1 MAGKYSGLQAR
12 IKERCEFA
20 IFVPCAAHSLNLV
33 GLHAAGCVPEATSLF
48 QLVQKLYNF
57 FSSSTYRWNLLT
69 KCLGSNK
76 VIKCLSETRRAA
88 RADAVGALHR
98 SYKEILETLLLIAR
112 DTDQPGE
119 TRNEAL
125 SLTRKMEK
133 LIMIVLTEMWSN
145 VLERINTTSHSLQKD
160 TLTMDVAT
168 KLFASL
174 ADFIG
179 NVRNNFDQYESSAK
193 MKFPDA
199 DYKDLSQRTRSRS
212 SRIIF
217 FEGPAQTQRSDSYKE
232 INQRF
237 GFLTRLK
244 NIRSDEL
251 KNSCKEFAAM
261 YYVDVIAEEL
271 ESECLHLTH
280 YLRNVQNSGNEE
292 INIPELYH
300 LLRADE
306 IEETFPNVAITLRI
320 FFALM
325 VTNCSGERSFSKL
338 SRIKNE
344 LRSTM
349 LQERLNNLSLM
360 SIERDV
366 LEQIDFEEC
375 RFILFQV
382 SLL

>member
-1 MAGKYSGLQAR
+1 
-12 IKERCEFA
+12 
-20 IFVPCAAHSLNLV
+20 
-33 GLHAAGCVPEATSLF
+33 
-48 QLVQKLYNF
+48 
-57 FSSSTYRWNLLT
+57 
-69 KCLGSNK
+69 
-76 VIKCLSETRRAA
+76 
-88 RADAVGALHR
+88 
-98 SYKEILETLLLIAR
+98 
-112 DTDQPGE
+112 
-119 TRNEAL
+119 
-125 SLTRKMEK
+125 
-133 LIMIVLTEMWSN
+133 
-145 VLERINTTSHSLQKD
+145 
-160 TLTMDVAT
+160 
-168 KLFASL
+168 
-174 ADFIG
+174 
-179 NVRNNFDQYESSAK
+179 

-217 FEGPAQTQRSDSYKE
+217 FEGPAQTVQLTGGDKLKTQTFLPIIDTLITHLKQRSDSYKE

-244 NIRSDEL
+244 NIRSNEL

-261 YYVDVIAEEL
+261 YYVNVIAEEL
-271 ESECLHLTH
+271 ESECLHLAH

-320 FFALM
+320 FLALM

-366 LEQIDFEEC
+366 LEQNDFEEVIDDFAHQKS
-375 RFILFQV
+375 RKKPLV
-382 SLL
+382 PV